1 MKILSIFLITL
12 TLWCVIAKEQNQSN
26 ISSEKVV
33 KTEEKVVKTELTKT
47 EVKSSK
53 KSEKVVNSEK
63 NPSDISDPNIGNLFP
78 VTTFNVNLKSLSA
91 HEVHINKKINF

>member
-26 ISSEKVV
+26 ISS
-33 KTEEKVVKTELTKT
+33 EKVVKTELTKT